1 MKSLKYLLAANL
13 LALLSGNI
21 PLAKPDNLLFSKI
34 TLQGQTIFS
43 SEALIHTAGWKINQ
57 PFSNQAVESGIEKIL
72 NLYENSGYPYCQVLV
87 EEISPEGADRVHLKL
102 KVLQGPQVQIS
113 KINWEGISPGLA
125 EVLNKEINFQTG
137 EIYSSKKWEER
148 LRILKNL
155 PYIKDLQEPELLAAA
170 DNSATVRMI
179 VEEKNN
185 SINGVIGYV
194 PSSGQQAGYLSGNL
208 ALEVSNFL
216 DGPRRVEIYWD
227 KKDLK
232 SYRLNFSFKE
242 YWLFKTPLSVGI
254 NFRQSQTDSSYSQV
268 ALEEQTAYRFSSQIT
283 LSSIL
288 SWERIYQKD
297 YLKNYFPSSRKLGL
311 GLKADW
317 NTTDYRPNP
326 RQGQE
331 LEAQVKFINW
341 SKAEQDSLIFAPQKD
356 KLVSAQFSW
365 WNFFPLWK
373 KQTLAIRLAYAQTGS
388 SQGVLS
394 PADLFK
400 LGGVNSLR
408 GYYPEQFWADRVFLT
423 TGEYRFLLSEQ
434 ARVYLF
440 ADMAKFRHNFL
451 EENKLRARPSFKLG
465 YGLGLWLD
473 SKVGLLGLDLG
484 LGQSDQLQDL
494 KVHLALKNRF

>member
-1 MKSLKYLLAANL
+1 MVAYLLILFSGGL
-13 LALLSGNI
+13 L
-21 PLAKPDNLLFSKI
+21 LAKPGNVLLSKI

-43 SEALIHTAGWKINQ
+43 SEALIHTAGWSLTQ
-57 PFSNQAVESGIEKIL
+57 PFSDAVVESGIEKIL
-72 NLYENSGYPYCQVLV
+72 SLYENSGYPYCQVNL
-87 EEISPEGADRVHLKL
+87 EEISPEGADRIHLKL
-102 KVLQGPQVQIS
+102 RVVEGPQVQVT

-125 EVLNKEINFQTG
+125 GVLNKEINFQTG

-155 PYIKDLQEPELLAAA
+155 PYMKDLQGPELLAAA
-170 DNSATVRMI
+170 DYSATVRMTI
-179 VEEKNN
+179 QERNN
-185 SINGVIGYV
+185 SISGALGYV
-194 PSSGQQAGYLSGNL
+194 PASGNREGYLSGNL
-208 ALEVSNFL
+208 SLEVSNFL
-216 DGPRRVEIYWD
+216 DGPRQVEIYWD

-232 SYRLNFSFKE
+232 SYRLNFTFKE
-242 YWLFKTPLSVGI
+242 YWIFNTPFSVGI
-254 NFRQSQTDSSYSQV
+254 NFRQSQTDSTYSQV
-268 ALEEQTAYRFSSQIT
+268 ALEEQTSYRFNSQLT
-283 LSSIL
+283 LSSLL
-288 SWERIYQKD
+288 SWERLYQKS

-311 GLKADW
+311 GLKVDW
-317 NTTDYRPNP
+317 NNTDYRLNP

-341 SKAEQDSLIFAPQKD
+341 SKAEQDSLFFAPQKD
-356 KLVSAQFSW
+356 KLVSGQFSI

-373 KQTLAIRLAYAQTGS
+373 KQSLAVRLVYAQISASRG
-388 SQGVLS
+388 GLS

-400 LGGVNSLR
+400 LGGVNFLR
-408 GYYPEQFWADRVFLT
+408 GYYAEQFWADRVILT

-440 ADMAKFRHNFL
+440 TDMAKFRHNFL

-494 KVHLALKNRF
+494 KVHLALENRF